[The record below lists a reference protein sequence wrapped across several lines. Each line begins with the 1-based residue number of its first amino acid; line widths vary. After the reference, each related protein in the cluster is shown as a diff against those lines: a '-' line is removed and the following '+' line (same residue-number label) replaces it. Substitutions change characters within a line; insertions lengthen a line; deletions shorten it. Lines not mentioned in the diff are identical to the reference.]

1 MEIKT
6 REIGKINE
14 QRSVFQKKEKAKT
27 LKELS
32 EVEIGNLLTKVFRVT
47 TVKDDQRICRHFN
60 DNHLDLFIFS
70 ISATSS

>member
-32 EVEIGNLLTKVFRVT
+32 EVEIGNLHEKE
-47 TVKDDQRICRHFN
+47 
-60 DNHLDLFIFS
+60 FIVM
-70 ISATSS
+70 IIR